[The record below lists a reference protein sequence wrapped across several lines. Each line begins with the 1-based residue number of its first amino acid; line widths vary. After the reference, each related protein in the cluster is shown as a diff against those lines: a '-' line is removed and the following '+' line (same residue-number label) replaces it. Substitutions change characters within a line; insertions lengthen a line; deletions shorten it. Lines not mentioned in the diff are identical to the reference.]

1 MAQQVRLYEFMYILD
16 PGLSPEEVE
25 EVMTSLKDALEEV
38 GGEFHAD
45 YEWAR
50 RRLAYRIKGFGEGIF
65 RIIYFDAVGIVGDQ
79 LLKHAAMDTRIIR
92 AMVFVANPKTIFRP
106 REPMPEEPVAEEGAA
121 PEEGAEVEGA
131 PVEEGAVVEAATEE
145 AAVEAAP
152 EVVAEAAPEAA
163 PEVVEEAPVVEEA
176 VVEPEAPVA
185 EAEEVEAPV
194 AAPEV
199 EAEVEPE
206 TPAEPE

>member
-25 EVMTSLKDALEEV
+25 EVMTSLKDALEEA

-65 RIIYFDAVGIVGDQ
+65 RIMYFDAVGIVGDQ
-79 LLKHAAMDTRIIR
+79 LLKDAAMDTRIIR

-106 REPMPEEPVAEEGAA
+106 REPMPEEPAA
-121 PEEGAEVEGA
+121 DAA
-131 PVEEGAVVEAATEE
+131 AVEEGAVEE
-145 AAVEAAP
+145 TVAEEGAVEAAP
-152 EVVAEAAPEAA
+152 EVAPEAAEEAA
-163 PEVVEEAPVVEEA
+163 PEVAEEAPAVEEA
-176 VVEPEAPVA
+176 VVETEAPAV
-185 EAEEVEAPV
+185 EAEEVEAPAV
-194 AAPEV
+194 EAAPEV

>member
-25 EVMTSLKDALEEV
+25 EVMTSLKDALEEA

-65 RIIYFDAVGIVGDQ
+65 RIMYFDAVGIVGDQ
-79 LLKHAAMDTRIIR
+79 LLKDAAMDTRIIR

-106 REPMPEEPVAEEGAA
+106 REPMPEEPV
-121 PEEGAEVEGA
+121 
-131 PVEEGAVVEAATEE
+131 VEEGAVEEGAVEE
-145 AAVEAAP
+145 APAEEGAVEAAP
-152 EVVAEAAPEAA
+152 EVAAEVAPEAAEEAA
-163 PEVVEEAPVVEEA
+163 PEVAEEAPAVEEA
-176 VVEPEAPVA
+176 VVETEAPAV
-185 EAEEVEAPV
+185 EAEEVEAPAV
-194 AAPEV
+194 EAQAQAEV